1 MSLPDQSF
9 WSIMSLQHEGCK
21 RDTRSTEDKLL
32 SWIQDVPHLI
42 FSYSPETLTQ
52 CLVFF
57 GLFGSLIILRVF
69 FYYFIFQLCVFSLC
83 VFSSVSNVFH
93 GVPQVRLSSLH
104 LCLVSCYVTSYF
116 ILVVPCLVC
125 LVLGVTSLCLIY
137 FSFLSQVSSFCQNQ
151 LSIHILSQA
160 LLVLCWVVLHGCV

>member
-1 MSLPDQSF
+1 MRGVNVILAPLKINYYRGFKMSHIL
-9 WSIMSLQHEGCK
+9 
-21 RDTRSTEDKLL
+21 
-32 SWIQDVPHLI
+32 
-42 FSYSPETLTQ
+42 FSATVLRRWPSVWCFSVSQ
-52 CLVFF
+52 V
-57 GLFGSLIILRVF
+57 LFITNNPQGFF